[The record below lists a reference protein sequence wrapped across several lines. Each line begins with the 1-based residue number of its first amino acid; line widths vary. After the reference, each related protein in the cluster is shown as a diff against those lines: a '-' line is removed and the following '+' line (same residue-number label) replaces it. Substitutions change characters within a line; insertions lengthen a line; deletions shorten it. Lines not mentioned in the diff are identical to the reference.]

1 MKPTACRTCGQP
13 IHATTDDVGIAVA
26 IDPAALTP
34 TGECLA
40 VLSGRATFEQ
50 VAATKRYGAETWI
63 RTSFAIGTDARHG
76 TLHAAHVCG
85 HPIPAAWAAPIPDHI
100 AITHQPHNPEEPPF

>member
-1 MKPTACRTCGQP
+1 MKTHLCTCGHP
-13 IHATTDDVGIAVA
+13 VHITTDDIGIAVA

-50 VAATKRYGAETWI
+50 VAATKRYGAETWV

-85 HPIPAAWAAPIPDHI
+85 HPIPAGWAAPIPPKP
-100 AITHQPHNPEEPPF
+100 AANPHPEEPPF